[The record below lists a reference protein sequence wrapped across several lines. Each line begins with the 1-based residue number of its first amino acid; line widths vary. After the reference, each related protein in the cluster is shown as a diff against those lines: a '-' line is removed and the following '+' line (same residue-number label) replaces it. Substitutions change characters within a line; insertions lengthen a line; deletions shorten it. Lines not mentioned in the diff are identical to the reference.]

1 MAEKVFGFYEDV
13 ARQLRDLVRGG
24 GDGLQPSSPSRAQGT
39 IAIAICD
46 AGGIPARTG
55 TIAGSGTVTLC
66 LLDDSGNILTTTI
79 TETVFNLSSSNVTG
93 NGYIVINKEYCGG
106 KWVVIYEDCQT
117 GAS

>member
-39 IAIAICD
+39 IAIAICGS
-46 AGGIPARTG
+46 AGIPSRSG
-55 TIAGSGTVTLC
+55 SIAGSGTATIC
-66 LLDDSGNILTTTI
+66 QLDDDGNISTTTI

-93 NGYIVINKEYCGG
+93 NGYIVINKEYAGG
-106 KWVVIYEDCQT
+106 RWVVIYEDCQT